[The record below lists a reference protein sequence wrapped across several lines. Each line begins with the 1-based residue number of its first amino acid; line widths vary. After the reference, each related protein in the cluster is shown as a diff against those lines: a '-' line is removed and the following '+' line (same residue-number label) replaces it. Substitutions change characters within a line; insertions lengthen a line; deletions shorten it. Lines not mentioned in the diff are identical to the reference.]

1 MITSEQLA
9 LLHNLVDHGGRIVGV
24 ADLSPEELR
33 LADDEKRIAVGHGF
47 GIAWIPVPKQTPG
60 IGLTVDQLAEA
71 SRRMAV
77 GFATAFG
84 PTPDATPSV
93 SAPPE
98 IRMVEVYDVAAEA
111 CATWGPTAQ
120 ATMIVEEVGEF
131 LTAFARLSRDRAT
144 REQVIEEAADVIVVL
159 GSALVL
165 VGGKGNETLAL
176 LAKAVEAKVARLRER
191 LARANS

>member
-9 LLHNLVDHGGRIVGV
+9 LLHNLVNNGGRIVGV

-47 GIAWIPVPKQTPG
+47 GIAWIPNPPK
-60 IGLTVDQLAEA
+60 
-71 SRRMAV
+71 
-77 GFATAFG
+77 
-84 PTPDATPSV
+84 ATPEV
-93 SAPPE
+93 
-98 IRMVEVYDVAAEA
+98 RMVEVYDVAAEA

-176 LAKAVEAKVARLRER
+176 LAEAVEGKVARLRER